1 MDHLTVVDEIFLRTH
16 RGMGTPIAL
25 QGLWRTPDAMEPVL
39 LQAIHH
45 HLRLGPLSRRVVNPR
60 VPGARRT
67 WHPNTNA
74 HPLDLLPSARHGRA
88 EEAAKASRS
97 SSTEVEPADSHAH
110 SDGHTPPHGRAQAS
124 DFLRVGPLSDSEIL
138 PWADTLG
145 TDLDPE
151 FGPGWR
157 LSAAYLEDCGTVV
170 ALTCSHALADAR
182 GLIHAI
188 TTALRS
194 LGSADT
200 DPAHDGGPAQIG
212 PTPVAGIRS
221 GTASSEWMDAV
232 SQWTTILGGTA
243 RALHQRLPRLLAR
256 PSRAASFDDV
266 PGKTRTAYSSTTGEA
281 PPPIQGSDTTTDRST
296 TVPNQ
301 RTDRRLH
308 PLLLTFDA
316 THWNTTATTLG
327 ATPNSLFIHLIA
339 NILWHNGFPSP
350 TITASLPVDTR
361 DEPRVDN
368 DLAMTEITIHRS
380 DTPSTIRDKAKAAYQ
395 RRMSSP
401 AGLPEEILQ
410 VVPDRLAYALS
421 RGAGER
427 DILCSNIG
435 PLPDDMRKV
444 GPHNCTRVAAR
455 AIHPGITTFPRTQLS
470 GYLSHLGNTYTLALV
485 SLADNDALPES
496 VDKACAAIGL
506 PPQPW

>member
-25 QGLWRTPDAMEPVL
+25 QGLWRTPDTMEPAL

-45 HLRLGPLSRRVVNPR
+45 HLRLGPLGRRVVNPR

-74 HPLDLLPSARHGRA
+74 HPLDLLPSARHGRL
-88 EEAAKASRS
+88 EEATQASRS
-97 SSTEVEPADSHAH
+97 SSAEVEPIDSNAH
-110 SDGHTPPHGRAQAS
+110 DDGHTPPHGRNQAS
-124 DFLRVGPLSDSEIL
+124 DFLRIDRLPDSEIL
-138 PWADTLG
+138 PWADALG
-145 TDLDPE
+145 ADLDPE

-157 LSAAYLEDCGTVV
+157 LSAARLEDGGTVV

-188 TTALRS
+188 TAALRS
-194 LGSADT
+194 LESADT
-200 DPAHDGGPAQIG
+200 DPAHDAGRSQIA
-212 PTPVAGIRS
+212 PTPVVGRA
-221 GTASSEWMDAV
+221 ASSEWTDAV
-232 SQWTTILGGTA
+232 SQWATIFGGTA
-243 RALHQRLPRLLAR
+243 RALHQRLPRPLIRL
-256 PSRAASFDDV
+256 
-266 PGKTRTAYSSTTGEA
+266 TRTAASDETRPAHSSATAET
-281 PPPIQGSDTTTDRST
+281 PPPIQGSDTTDRH
-296 TVPNQ
+296 
-301 RTDRRLH
+301 LH

-316 THWNTTATTLG
+316 THWNTTATALG

-339 NILWHNGFPSP
+339 NTLWQNGFPNP

-380 DTPSTIRDKAKAAYQ
+380 DTPATIRDKAKAAYL

-410 VVPDRLAYALS
+410 VVPDHLAYTLS
-421 RGAGER
+421 KGAGER

-435 PLPDDMRKV
+435 PLPEEVRKV
-444 GPHNCTRVAAR
+444 GPYNCTRVAAR
-455 AIHPGITTFPRTQLS
+455 AIHPGITTFPRTQLE
-470 GYLSHLGNTYTLALV
+470 GYFSHLGDTYTLALV

-506 PPQPW
+506 HPHPW